1 MVEAR
6 ARARSDVVL
15 ETAPDKRRAYLTA
28 RDVLGA
34 KAELDRLPW
43 GAIDPVPDYFL
54 EVIASR
60 PEALGPVV
68 VRVPQCGS
76 EIAFAGRLEEIPLTV
91 SVGYRDVYRPRARA
105 VTLVPGGVVGADSEP
120 DARSLL
126 EILRAT
132 VRDVDGDV
140 LWLPALRVGSPLHAA
155 AAAAPA
161 LLRGQFRRRTT
172 HWTLRLPNS
181 FDDFMAA
188 RSKKTRENLRRYS
201 NRLVRDHGD
210 DLSLRVFTELGEI
223 DELFQQVELVA
234 AKTYQRGLGVALAD
248 TEEHRRMIELGLRQG
263 WFRAYMLSLRGHP
276 VAFWPGTS
284 FRGTFSIGTPGY
296 DPALAEYRI
305 GTYVLL
311 RVIEELCTEDGMDVL
326 DFGFGESEYKRR
338 LGSDSWEEEDM
349 LVFSPTFRGIRINAT
364 RTLVAGGAALARTV
378 AEKTGVA
385 GRLKRRL
392 RSRLASEGQT
402 SPVG

>member
-1 MVEAR
+1 MVEAG
-6 ARARSDVVL
+6 ARARTHELSESTPGTGQSYRTVEGVVAVAEEL
-15 ETAPDKRRAYLTA
+15 E
-28 RDVLGA
+28 
-34 KAELDRLPW
+34 RLPW
-43 GAIDPVPDYFL
+43 SAIDPVPDYFL
-54 EVIASR
+54 EVIRSR
-60 PEALGPVV
+60 PEALGPLV
-68 VRVPQCGS
+68 VRLPVDGTDV
-76 EIAFAGRLEEIPLTV
+76 AFAGRVEEIPLTV
-91 SVGYRDVYRPRARA
+91 SVGYRDVYRPRVRA
-105 VTLVPGGVVGADSEP
+105 VTLVPGGVVAADTDRRARGLV
-120 DARSLL
+120 DA
-126 EILRAT
+126 LRAELRH
-132 VRDVDGDV
+132 VGADV
-140 LWLPALRVGSPLHAA
+140 LWLPSLPVGSPLHTAA
-155 AAAAPA
+155 MAVPS
-161 LLRGQFRRRTT
+161 LVRGRFRRRTV

-210 DLSLRVFTELGEI
+210 SLSLRVFTEPGEI
-223 DELFQQVELVA
+223 DELFQQVEQVA

-263 WFRAYMLSLRGHP
+263 WFRAYMLYLGGRP

-311 RVIEELCTEDGMDVL
+311 RVIEELCTEEGIDVL

-338 LGSDSWEEEDM
+338 LGSDSWEEEDV

-364 RTLVAGGAALARTV
+364 RTAVAGTAALARAV
-378 AEKTGVA
+378 AERTGVA
-385 GRLKRRL
+385 HRLKRKL
-392 RSRLASEGQT
+392 RTRLAADAPT